1 MVSIS
6 KEKILENLT
15 NIKDPELGGDLVSL
29 GMVSDIIIKNGNVGF
44 SIEVDPKRAPSLES
58 LRKEAEDTIRKMPGV
73 LSVTA
78 VLTCLLYTSPSP
90 RDS

>member
-6 KEKILENLT
+6 REKILENLT

-29 GMVSDIIIKNGNVGF
+29 GMVSDIIIKNGNVGS

-58 LRKEAEDTIRKMPGV
+58 
-73 LSVTA
+73 
-78 VLTCLLYTSPSP
+78 
-90 RDS
+90 